1 MNKILSRNI
10 HFLGS
15 KIRAQRKSLNLTLED
30 LSIRCIQIN
39 PDIAPS
45 ISYLSLI
52 ETGNRVPSMELLKMF
67 SDIFQKKINWF
78 LDNAKDVKNLGKDS
92 LKYSFEEIEFEPNFL
107 FSKNQIRTAMPTL
120 LAQSGISGRQ
130 FAHILIRAYQEK
142 NYNQF
147 PDIERTADEI
157 GKRKF
162 PIRDNDI
169 LKIAKK
175 VGLKIKW
182 FNRKYLLQKI
192 YKNQFSPSIFLR

>member
-1 MNKILSRNI
+1 
-10 HFLGS
+10 
-15 KIRAQRKSLNLTLED
+15 
-30 LSIRCIQIN
+30 
-39 PDIAPS
+39 
-45 ISYLSLI
+45 
-52 ETGNRVPSMELLKMF
+52 
-67 SDIFQKKINWF
+67 
-78 LDNAKDVKNLGKDS
+78 
-92 LKYSFEEIEFEPNFL
+92 
-107 FSKNQIRTAMPTL
+107 MPTL

-182 FNRKYLLQKI
+182 FNRKSFATKNDYGIKI
-192 YKNQFSPSIFLR
+192 NSVLRSFYVENNTIYINS